1 MDKGHTWLG
10 SSRSRKVRFLSSLW
24 AKRRNRKQA
33 EVAVGDR
40 LWSGQ
45 ATKSHSS
52 SRVAVAASMSQVLHL
67 KQGTSC
73 PWAQPI

>member
-24 AKRRNRKQA
+24 AKKEEPQA
-33 EVAVGDR
+33 AEAAVVDR
-40 LWSGQ
+40 LWFVQVTNSR
-45 ATKSHSS
+45 SS
-52 SRVAVAASMSQVLHL
+52 SRVAVAVSMIQVLHL
-67 KQGTSC
+67 KRGTSC